1 MLFREGESPLNR
13 GGYLKVFPVRLMGW
27 LREGKILITSGLQGD
42 LRGSGGGYSIR
53 TNVRKVRES
62 ETGDLPIR

>member
-1 MLFREGESPLNR
+1 M
-13 GGYLKVFPVRLMGW
+13 RLMGW

-42 LRGSGGGYSIR
+42 LRGSGGRYSIR

-62 ETGDLPIR
+62 ETGDLPIRR